1 MNVIP
6 RKPAFAL
13 MMSLLLPGYGQLY
26 NGELNKA
33 IWLFLAFALL
43 SIPGHV
49 LIALY
54 LPSGWM
60 LAALVLGLAST
71 LSLWLFGM
79 IDAWRGARL
88 RQDYVP
94 AAWQLS
100 GVYALV
106 LIECNVVA
114 LPLLIGYVRAHQVES
129 FRLPSSSMA
138 PSVLQGDTIFA
149 DKRYNCPGCKQGVRR
164 GDIAIFSYPNERTL
178 YYIKRIIALPGDRV
192 RIRGNE
198 VKVND
203 KPLKI
208 QESAGPNGTQVT
220 ESDGNRQWQVQW
232 TKAASAEVEMTIPA
246 GQVFVLGDNR
256 SVSTDSRLFGTVPL
270 QDVVGR
276 ARQVWFSHE
285 GGSIRWGRLG
295 QVLE

>member
-1 MNVIP
+1 MNSIP

-13 MMSLLLPGYGQLY
+13 MMSLVLPGYGQLY

-43 SIPGHV
+43 SVPGHV
-49 LIALY
+49 LVALY

-60 LAALVLGLAST
+60 VPALVLGLVST

-79 IDAWRGARL
+79 IDAWRGARM

-100 GVYALV
+100 GMYALV
-106 LIECNVVA
+106 LIVCNVVA

-138 PSVLQGDTIFA
+138 PSVLQGDFIFA

-178 YYIKRIIALPGDRV
+178 YYIKRIIALPGDRIQ
-192 RIRGNE
+192 IRGNE

-208 QESAGPNGTQVT
+208 QESAGLNGTQVT

-232 TKAASAEVEMTIPA
+232 AKTASAEVDMTVPA

-276 ARQVWFSHE
+276 ARQVWFSYE
-285 GGSIRWGRLG
+285 GGSVRWGRLG
-295 QVLE
+295 RILE